1 MGHWP
6 LSAAIRG
13 WSARLV
19 LATRAA
25 VRMGAGKVYALSVA
39 ADTPAFDPLAP
50 EVMWRQ
56 LTKAPFAKIWDG
68 CDCLAV
74 GVGLGTGAKAEAV
87 AAAAYQSSLP
97 LIADADAL
105 NLLAKKPRLLK
116 IFKAR
121 KADTVI
127 TPHPA
132 EAARLLGCSVLRC
145 NKTE

>member
-1 MGHWP
+1 MVG
-6 LSAAIRG
+6 A
-13 WSARLV
+13 LV

-74 GVGLGTGAKAEAV
+74 GVGLEPAPRPKP
-87 AAAAYQSSLP
+87 LPPP
-97 LIADADAL
+97 LI
-105 NLLAKKPRLLK
+105 NLPC
-116 IFKAR
+116 
-121 KADTVI
+121 
-127 TPHPA
+127 H
-132 EAARLLGCSVLRC
+132 
-145 NKTE
+145 